1 MKNEFKILDK
11 NNIDQIRKKLGLS
24 PKKYL
29 YTIIKNEL
37 IIYKNNAL
45 LSSKVLI

>member
-1 MKNEFKILDK
+1 MNNEFKILSK
-11 NNIDQIRKKLGLS
+11 NDINEIRNKLGLA

-37 IIYKNNAL
+37 IIHKNQNI
-45 LSSKVLI
+45 LSKKILT